1 MFMLCSPSF
10 TSALLPGAQL
20 YIIIRSKRPCVRP
33 DYSGR
38 PLHQEKAVIGQRDTV
53 KTPLS
58 FSMSISPLDELL
70 FSMPEALLRNEMS
83 EVPPFW
89 FLTQSSTTGL
99 RSL

>member
-1 MFMLCSPSF
+1 MAVYHHPKQKA
-10 TSALLPGAQL
+10 TYVG
-20 YIIIRSKRPCVRP
+20 P

-38 PLHQEKAVIGQRDTV
+38 PLHQEKAVIGHRDTV

-58 FSMSISPLDELL
+58 FSMSISPLDELY